1 MVEGAVKVKEP
12 ILSVILSFILPGL
25 GQVYNGQAKKG
36 IILLAGYI
44 LMWIASF
51 VLMIV
56 LIGFCLMLIPI
67 VIWLYAMYDAYVT
80 ADKVNK
86 GEPTKDWL

>member
-1 MVEGAVKVKEP
+1 
-12 ILSVILSFILPGL
+12 
-25 GQVYNGQAKKG
+25 
-36 IILLAGYI
+36 
-44 LMWIASF
+44 
-51 VLMIV
+51 
-56 LIGFCLMLIPI
+56 MLVPI